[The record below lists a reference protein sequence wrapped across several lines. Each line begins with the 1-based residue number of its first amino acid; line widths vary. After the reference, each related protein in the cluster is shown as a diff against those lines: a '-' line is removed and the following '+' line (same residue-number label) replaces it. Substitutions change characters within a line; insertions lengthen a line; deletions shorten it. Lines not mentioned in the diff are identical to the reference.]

1 MKGASSSG
9 VRDPT
14 AGAVADKSPK
24 KGTVPSAPAGDQ
36 GSIYLC
42 EDREVAGRS
51 NTGGSDSTGE
61 DSDGAGITLNEE
73 GGGGRLNEEGGGA
86 AVSGSRIDLPFR
98 AWMCCGYFSKRNDS
112 HQWRSSS
119 VGISFVCAGKK
130 KGFWLFCRRAAADRR
145 ADEDEQFLRWT
156 NDK

>member
-1 MKGASSSG
+1 M
-9 VRDPT
+9 V
-14 AGAVADKSPK
+14 
-24 KGTVPSAPAGDQ
+24 
-36 GSIYLC
+36 
-42 EDREVAGRS
+42 GRS

-73 GGGGRLNEEGGGA
+73 GGGGRLNEEGGGGGRLNEEGGGA

-112 HQWRSSS
+112 HQWRSPS